1 MSKLI
6 YRYLKLYKKEAVIG
20 PIAKLTEAVFELI
33 VPIVMSKII
42 DIGIA
47 GADIKYV
54 LKMGGVLLL
63 LGVLG
68 LCFALICQ
76 YFASKASQG
85 VGTALRNDLF
95 RHINSLSAA
104 EIDKIGAS
112 TLITRINSDVN
123 QVQLS
128 VAMLIR
134 LAVRAPFLI
143 IGSTVAAIIIDPKLS
158 LIFLAATPLL
168 AAVLF
173 LVTKYSTPFYK
184 SIQKKLD
191 RVTLITKENLSGA
204 RVIRAFSKQKD
215 EEQRFEN
222 AASELAD
229 VSMSVGKISALLSPL
244 TFIIMNT
251 AIIFIIWFGGK
262 RVYVGDFTQGEIIAF
277 VNYITQ
283 IMLAMVVLA
292 NVIVIITK
300 ASASAA
306 RIEEIFSA
314 KPGIVQGT
322 DENISLNRNN
332 PAVEFKNVSFS
343 YNKGK
348 EKSVL
353 ENISFTV
360 EPGQR
365 VGIIGGT
372 GSGKSTL
379 VNLIPRF
386 YDADEGSVT
395 VFGNNVKDYPFKRLR
410 SVVSVVPQKSVLFSG
425 TVRDNM
431 KLGNKEISD
440 EDILRALDI
449 AQAREFV
456 EKLENGLDYIIERG
470 GANLS
475 GGQKQRLAIARA
487 VAAKPDILILDDSSS
502 ALDFATEAKLRHG
515 LASLSDT
522 AVITT
527 TQRVS
532 CVMHCDKIIVIDDGK
547 IVGMGTHGELIKS
560 CGVYKEICA
569 SQFKET
575 EAAI

>member
-1 MSKLI
+1 MLKLVA
-6 YRYLKLYKKEAVIG
+6 RYLRLYKKEAIIG

-42 DIGIA
+42 DVGIA
-47 GADIKYV
+47 NGDTHYV

-95 RHINSLSAA
+95 RHINTLSAA
-104 EIDKIGAS
+104 EIDKIGTS

-143 IGSTVAAIIIDPKLS
+143 IGSTVAAIMIDPTLS
-158 LIFLAATPLL
+158 VIFLAATPLL

-173 LVTKYSTPFYK
+173 FIMKYSVPFYK
-184 SIQKKLD
+184 VIQQKLD
-191 RVTLITKENLSGA
+191 KVTLITRENLSGA
-204 RVIRAFSKQKD
+204 RVIRAFSKQKH
-215 EEQRFEN
+215 EEDRFEN
-222 AASELAD
+222 AADELAGI
-229 VSMSVGKISALLSPL
+229 SMSVGKISALLSPL
-244 TFIIMNT
+244 TFVIMNT

-262 RVYVGDFTQGEIIAF
+262 RVYVGDFTQGEVIAF

-292 NVIVIITK
+292 NIIVIFTK

-306 RIEEIFSA
+306 RIEDVFGT
-314 KPGIVQGT
+314 KPSVVQGT
-322 DENISLNRNN
+322 DSEITLDRTKA
-332 PAVEFKNVSFS
+332 AVEFKNVTFS
-343 YNKGK
+343 YNKGS
-348 EKSVL
+348 EKAVL
-353 ENISFTV
+353 DSIDFTV

-372 GSGKSTL
+372 GSGKSTV

-386 YDADEGSVT
+386 YDADSGEIS
-395 VFGNNVKDYPFKRLR
+395 VFGNNVRAYSFAQLR
-410 SVVSVVPQKSVLFSG
+410 SVVSVVPQRSVLFSG
-425 TVRDNM
+425 TIRDNM
-431 KLGNKEISD
+431 KLGNKNISD
-440 EDILRALDI
+440 DDIRYALSI
-449 AQAREFV
+449 AQAAEFV

-470 GANLS
+470 GTNLS

-502 ALDFATEAKLRHG
+502 ALDFSTEAKLRHG
-515 LASLSDT
+515 LNTLGDT

-532 CVMHCDKIIVIDDGK
+532 CVMHCDKIIVLDDGK
-547 IVGMGTHGELIKS
+547 VVGTGTHDELMNS

-569 SQFKET
+569 SQLKET
-575 EAAI
+575 EAAK